1 MTGALVKAPAAVAS
15 PVTRRP
21 WLVLVLTCAAQ
32 FMGVLDVTIVNVA
45 LPSMRDSLHLS
56 AGGLQ
61 WVVSGY
67 ALTFA
72 GFLLLGGRAADLLG
86 LERVFL
92 AGLAVFTAASL
103 AGGVAQEG
111 WQLVAARV
119 LQGLGGAVL
128 TPATLTMV
136 TTAFTGSR
144 ERARAL
150 GIWSAVSGAG
160 GALGGV
166 IGGLLTGLLS
176 WRWVLMVNVPIGIVL
191 LLVGGWALRGGHRL
205 RTRAGLDL
213 SGSVTVTG
221 GTACLIGG
229 IVAVEQEGWRS
240 ATSVALLAGAAVLL
254 SAFVV
259 VERAAANPLVPL
271 AVFRIRSLSVAN
283 ALSLVTGG
291 VVPATFFFMSLY
303 LQQVRGLDPLGAGL
317 AMVPAAVG
325 IAAGSV
331 VSSRLLVRLG
341 SRVLYLTGAVAA
353 AGGLLWLTRLD
364 ASGGYAGQVAA
375 PLFLA
380 MLGTGLGG
388 LPLTMAATAHTGPGG
403 AGLASGLLN
412 TSRQVGGA
420 VGLAVLVALAATRTA
435 RESAHPAVAA
445 QLAGY
450 RWGWL
455 WCAVVVL
462 LAGVAGSLTLPRA
475 ARTRPGPGGGAPSA

>member
-1 MTGALVKAPAAVAS
+1 MSSSAVDAPADAGFA
-15 PVTRRP
+15 VTRRP
-21 WLVLVLTCAAQ
+21 WLVLALTCAAQ

-56 AGGLQ
+56 EGGLQ

-103 AGGVAQEG
+103 AGGVAEEG
-111 WQLVAARV
+111 WQLVVARV
-119 LQGLGGAVL
+119 VQGLGGAVL

-176 WRWVLMVNVPIGIVL
+176 WRWVLMVNVPIGVVL
-191 LLVGGWALRGGHRL
+191 LLVGGWTLRGGHRP

-213 SGSVTVTG
+213 PGSVTVTG
-221 GTACLIGG
+221 GTACLVGG
-229 IVAVEQEGWRS
+229 IVAVPQEGWRS
-240 ATSVALLAGAAVLL
+240 ATSVALLAGAVVLL
-254 SAFVV
+254 SAFVG

-271 AVFRIRSLSVAN
+271 AVLRIRSLSVAN
-283 ALSLVTGG
+283 VLSLVTGG

-303 LQQVRGLDPLGAGL
+303 LQQIRGLDPLGAGL

-325 IAAGSV
+325 IATGSV
-331 VSSRLLVRLG
+331 LASRLLACLG
-341 SRVLYLTGAVAA
+341 SRVLYLMGAVTAA
-353 AGGLLWLTRLD
+353 CGLLWLTWLD
-364 ASGGYAGQVAA
+364 ATGSYAGQVAA

-388 LPLTMAATAHTGPGG
+388 LPLTMAATADPGPGG

-420 VGLAVLVALAATRTA
+420 VGLAALVSLAATRTA
-435 RESAHPAVAA
+435 RESAHPAVVA

-450 RWGWL
+450 RLGWL

-462 LAGVAGSLTLPRA
+462 LAGVIGSLTLPRE
-475 ARTRPGPGGGAPSA
+475 ARTQPGEADEARST